1 MAYDLRAYE
10 FNEEEDIEKYGCF
23 ILGTVWYPPPWVPLF
38 EDLWR
43 SYGQYGMQYGAEMI
57 CEPTGKGWVW
67 RNKVGANY
75 LTVNRTTEEER
86 KAREP
91 IWRERMTKV
100 VDDPW
105 FWLKLRDELKAVLE
119 RFAAVDP
126 EKMSDID
133 LASHFMDV
141 WHSTKQQAEFH
152 FRPMYAL
159 GQGHNLFRT
168 MCPEI
173 TGIKVTDPKYATLM
187 SGFDNEI
194 LRSNKELAELASRA
208 LEMKLGNNL
217 KLPDEQ
223 VIPAMEQSDAGRKWL
238 EGFWGYLKRRGLRK
252 RRGLE
257 IATPTWQEKPTLA
270 IDELKRMAA
279 IGGVDAPGMKREE
292 LVKQREEAE
301 REVLAMVPQ
310 DQREWFEKLMR
321 CTQGSHVFSEE
332 HQYWCEDF
340 QFSLVRRASIALGKK
355 FVAAGIIDHHE
366 DVLYLQHCE
375 ILDGSITRQ
384 KSNLRRVV
392 KKRMKE
398 YDGYLKVTDK
408 TPMFLG
414 DPSILPKMIA
424 SDATFCV
431 TAVPQVAKPEEVGA
445 TLVGGAGAPG
455 VVEGIARVIM
465 TDAQWDEVQPGEIL
479 VSPYTSPT
487 WTPLFGIIKAAV
499 TDGGGYLAH
508 AALVG
513 REYGIPAV
521 VGTMEATKKIKTGQR
536 IRVDGNL
543 LRVYVLE

>member
-1 MAYDLRAYE
+1 L
-10 FNEEEDIEKYGCF
+10 
-23 ILGTVWYPPPWVPLF
+23 
-38 EDLWR
+38 
-43 SYGQYGMQYGAEMI
+43 
-57 CEPTGKGWVW
+57 
-67 RNKVGANY
+67 KV
-75 LTVNRTTEEER
+75 
-86 KAREP
+86 
-91 IWRERMTKV
+91 
-100 VDDPW
+100 
-105 FWLKLRDELKAVLE
+105 VLE

-508 AALVG
+508 AAIVG

>member
-1 MAYDLRAYE
+1 MPYDMPAYE
-10 FNEEEDIEKYGCF
+10 FNEEEDIKRYGF
-23 ILGTVWYPPPWVPLF
+23 FVLGSTWYPPPWVPAF
-38 EDLWR
+38 VDLWY
-43 SYGQYGMQYGAEMI
+43 SYGQYGMQYGPEMI

-67 RNKVGANY
+67 RDKEGAFF
-75 LTVNRTTEEER
+75 LTVNLTTDEER

-105 FWLKLRDELKAVLE
+105 FWLKLRDELKVVLE

-168 MCPEI
+168 MCPEL
-173 TGIKVTDPKYATLM
+173 TGIQVTDPKYATLM

-194 LRSNKELAELASRA
+194 LRSNKELAELARRA
-208 LEMKLGNNL
+208 LEMKLEHNL
-217 KLPDEQ
+217 KLPDEE

-238 EGFWGYLKRRGLRK
+238 EGFWDYLKRRGLRK

-257 IATPTWQEKPTLA
+257 IATPTWQEKPSLA

-292 LVKQREEAE
+292 LAKQREEAE
-301 REVLAMVPQ
+301 REVLAMVPP

-340 QFSLVRRASIALGKK
+340 QFSLVRRATIALGKK
-355 FVAAGIIDHHE
+355 FVEAGVIDHYE
-366 DVLYLQHCE
+366 DVLYLQHGE
-375 ILDGSITRQ
+375 ILDGSITKQ
-384 KSNLRRVV
+384 KSNLRQVV
-392 KKRMKE
+392 KKRKEE
-398 YDGYLKVTDK
+398 YDRYLKVTDE

-455 VVEGIARVIM
+455 VVEGVARVIM

-508 AALVG
+508 AAIVG

-521 VGTMEATKKIKTGQR
+521 VGTQEATRKIKTGQR

-543 LRVYVLE
+543 LRVYVIE